1 MYFWLNYS
9 DKNNNLEII
18 LEIIFVA
25 VTNMENLFKTSELV
39 ESDKLYMC

>member
-18 LEIIFVA
+18 LEIILVA

>member
-9 DKNNNLEII
+9 DKNNNLDII
-18 LEIIFVA
+18 LVA
-25 VTNMENLFKTSELV
+25 VTNVENFLFKRSELV

>member
-9 DKNNNLEII
+9 DKNNNLDII
-18 LEIIFVA
+18 LVA
-25 VTNMENLFKTSELV
+25 VTNVENLLFKRSELV

>member
-25 VTNMENLFKTSELV
+25 VTNMENLFKTSELG